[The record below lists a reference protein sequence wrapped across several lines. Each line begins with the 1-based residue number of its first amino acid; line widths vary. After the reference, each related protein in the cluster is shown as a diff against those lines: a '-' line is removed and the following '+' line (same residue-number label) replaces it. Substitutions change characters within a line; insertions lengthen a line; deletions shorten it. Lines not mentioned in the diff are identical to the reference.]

1 MILSE
6 EMIQENFNTLL
17 SILEPVVS
25 IRPGADWDAL
35 KSKLMTSDFATAPA
49 STKYHANYKGGLVD
63 HSLNV
68 YYNLC
73 SLVKNKHLE
82 TEISSDS
89 IAIVALLHDFSKIN
103 TYTLSAKNVK
113 VYSETGSKSDEIGR
127 FDWHSELA
135 YTTKPEEERFI
146 FGNHEETSEF
156 MIRNYV
162 PLSYEESAAILSHHG
177 GMGHDSC
184 QGNVASKVMAKYK
197 LATLLHVADL
207 LATYIDEKEN

>member
-1 MILSE
+1 M
-6 EMIQENFNTLL
+6 
-17 SILEPVVS
+17 
-25 IRPGADWDAL
+25 
-35 KSKLMTSDFATAPA
+35 
-49 STKYHANYKGGLVD
+49 
-63 HSLNV
+63 

-177 GMGHDSC
+177 GMGFDSC